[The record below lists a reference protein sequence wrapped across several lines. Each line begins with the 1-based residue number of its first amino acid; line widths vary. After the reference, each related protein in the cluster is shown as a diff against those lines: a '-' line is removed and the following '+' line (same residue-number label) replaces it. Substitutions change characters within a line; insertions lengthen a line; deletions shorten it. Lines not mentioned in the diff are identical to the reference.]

1 MLTLSDMAVE
11 HFFEYKKF
19 KRGQG
24 WNSHEVYIQ
33 FPPLKCCALRM
44 SKHFVFCAADEI
56 PLLPITYEMMMPDMV
71 NGNDACSA
79 TYSLSS
85 QQHLCRV
92 DLIPI
97 WMEMCIGIVVDES
110 KSKLFIHW

>member
-1 MLTLSDMAVE
+1 M
-11 HFFEYKKF
+11 
-19 KRGQG
+19 
-24 WNSHEVYIQ
+24 
-33 FPPLKCCALRM
+33 
-44 SKHFVFCAADEI
+44 FCAADEI

-97 WMEMCIGIVVDES
+97 
-110 KSKLFIHW
+110 